1 MRIFTF
7 LYGQNTLNKQTSALR
22 LKKDWMG
29 IPHARASGESLSS
42 QGQLFVKQT
51 SLLLLP
57 ERTHLFSRAES
68 LPPLPERQ
76 MDRSTSYPMETP
88 SFKISESVSCDK
100 KTHCPHVVY
109 IWLPLHHLMEN
120 WGKKNQHELHYEVIE
135 GLISDAETSLFCYAE
150 RERLTLT
157 SWLVSL

>member
-100 KTHCPHVVY
+100 KNPLSTCGIHLAPVASPHGE
-109 IWLPLHHLMEN
+109 LRQKEPTRATL
-120 WGKKNQHELHYEVIE
+120 WGYRR
-135 GLISDAETSLFCYAE
+135 SDFWCRDLTFLLRRE
-150 RERLTLT
+150 RETNPDKLAC
-157 SWLVSL
+157 